1 MPVEKTQLTPE
12 SLRRRTRLASDWLSK
27 SQITE
32 SCIVKAL
39 IGEGFITIH
48 SATDGQLLIRLDWHE
63 QVVAIK
69 TSFPHELYRFFDLKA
84 ALTFV
89 DAIVQSSVHDFDEP
103 QSLDTAFL
111 DALRCISQ

>member
-1 MPVEKTQLTPE
+1 M
-12 SLRRRTRLASDWLSK
+12 ASAWLSK

-48 SATDGQLLIRLDWHE
+48 SGIDGQLLIRLDWHE
-63 QVVAIK
+63 HVVAIN
-69 TSFPHELYRFFDLKA
+69 TNCPGELYRFFDLTA

-89 DAIVQSSVHDFDEP
+89 DAIVQSSVHDFGEP